1 MCRNFSR
8 RSALQ
13 LSRRSE
19 FSFREIRWYSA
30 ERALVNFFA
39 WVLFFGK
46 RLKKAKGGAFLRELR
61 FKVYFAE
68 KAIDSRLFLQKS
80 NRSEIFR
87 TFDNA

>member
-68 KAIDSRLFLQKS
+68 KSHRFK
-80 NRSEIFR
+80 
-87 TFDNA
+87 TFSAKIESFGDFPNLG